1 MKTNIG
7 PVDRSLRLV
16 LGFAILGAGLYLKSW
31 FGLIGLLPI
40 LTALVRFCPA
50 YTLLG
55 IDTCPKDKK

>member
-16 LGFAILGAGLYLKSW
+16 LGLALLGAGLYSKSW
-31 FGLIGLLPI
+31 FGLIGFLPI

-55 IDTCPKDKK
+55 LDTCPKDKK

>member
-16 LGFAILGAGLYLKSW
+16 LGFVILGAGLYSKSW